1 VIAPSASAGTAPVRH
16 RHQEYHKK
24 LIFETILKGNLGTAL
39 RIVRQKK
46 RSNQKER
53 EKFVDKL
60 ALEKEKAIASWYEG
74 GGDVFLNWVKPNY
87 RTYSGEVLSWDEAF
101 LEEFYRTFGNPW
113 IEKLVVKKAAQV
125 GYSESLIALTA
136 FFLGYLRA
144 PVGFGFEEQQKLRD
158 TVGSR
163 VQPALDYCE
172 PIKRLISQRHEVT
185 GRTDIDNKGSIT
197 VAGVKASFFY
207 ACVKSKAAAEQA
219 PATLRSFS
227 ACAIFADEFSLWPKG
242 VLDIAIARMAASKML
257 TKIVR
262 AGSTPSYEGS
272 ILDTE
277 VKRAKY
283 SFQWQIKCQHCQTI
297 QFLVP
302 FSMETLKG
310 NLLKSTT
317 FQENDIEEIRFFDIA
332 GRPLSWFHHSK
343 NPEGVEDWQLRGED
357 REKAISSAYLGCH
370 HCAQEITRSNI
381 REGKFVCTR
390 SGVELHEFNSRVN
403 RDKEIVRQTVAFHF
417 PVLASMLF
425 NAVERLR
432 RLFETDNPR
441 DEIQQRLGESV
452 SLSGGK
458 IDLGR
463 IMSCIGLAL
472 PEGTATE
479 PDFTVMGVDQGRPN
493 YGIIQKWYLGS
504 EGNKNKWWKDARVEV
519 IWHGELGTLEDVREI
534 ARQYSVDLIGIDS
547 EPELQLAT
555 EYALGHL
562 PPGPSIIKKGDRPKM
577 QGQVYLFDQIAMKGE
592 QFKRTIRTVMSTRKE
607 TEVPIYLLDRTF
619 GLDSVRDRIY
629 RGLFHLPEGLSY
641 NPKDNGNL
649 LYHFI
654 TSDRQP
660 GGRWIEAPGQ
670 PDHYFH
676 AANFAEMCALVSLFE
691 PGNKR
696 RLVFGSLPQDS
707 SKT

>member
-1 VIAPSASAGTAPVRH
+1 M
-16 RHQEYHKK
+16 
-24 LIFETILKGNLGTAL
+24 KGNLGTAL

-46 RSNQKER
+46 RSNQQER

-60 ALEKEKAIASWYEG
+60 AREREKAIASWYEG

-87 RTYSGEVLSWDEAF
+87 RTFSGEVLSWDEVF

-136 FFLGYLRA
+136 FFLGFLRS
-144 PVGFGFEEQQKLRD
+144 PIGFGFEEQQKLRD
-158 TVGSR
+158 IVSSR
-163 VQPALDYCE
+163 VGPALAYCE
-172 PIKRLISQRHEVT
+172 VITQLIRSRQEVI
-185 GRTDIDNKGSIT
+185 GRGDIDNQGSIT

-207 ACVKSKAAAEQA
+207 AISRSRSSNEQA
-219 PATLRSFS
+219 PAALRSFS
-227 ACAIFADEFSLWPKG
+227 ACAIFADEFSLWPAG

-257 TKIVR
+257 TKLVR
-262 AGSTPSYEGS
+262 AGSTPSFEGS

-277 VKRAKY
+277 VKRSKY
-283 SFQWQIKCQHCQTI
+283 SFQWQIQCQHCQTT

-302 FSMETLKG
+302 FSTETLKG
-310 NLLKSTT
+310 NLLKCTT
-317 FQENDIEEIRFFDIA
+317 FQESDIEEVRFFDIA

-343 NPEGVEDWQLRGED
+343 NPEGVEDWLLRGED
-357 REKAISSAYLGCH
+357 REKAIASAYIGCH
-370 HCAQEITRSNI
+370 SCSKEITTPNI
-381 REGKFVCTR
+381 REGRFVCTR
-390 SGVELHEFNSRVN
+390 SGVGLHEFNTRIN
-403 RDKEIVRQTVAFHF
+403 KDKEIVRQTVAFHF
-417 PVLASMLF
+417 PVLASTLF

-463 IMSCIGLAL
+463 IMSCVGLAL
-472 PEGTATE
+472 PEGTAQE

-493 YGIIQKWYLGS
+493 YAIIQKWYLGS
-504 EGNKNKWWKDARVEV
+504 EGKKDRWWKDARVQT
-519 IWHGELGTLEDVREI
+519 IWHGELGTLEDVQEK
-534 ARQYSVDLIGIDS
+534 AAEYKVDLIGIDS
-547 EPELQLAT
+547 EPEFQLAT

-562 PPGPSIIKKGDRPKM
+562 PPGASILKKGDRPKV
-577 QGQVYLFDQIAMKGE
+577 QGQVYLFDQMSMKGE
-592 QFKRTIRTVMSTRKE
+592 QFKRTTRTVRSTRKE
-607 TEVPIYLLDRTF
+607 TEVPVYLIDRTF

-641 NPKDNGNL
+641 NPKDNGNFI
-649 LYHFI
+649 YHFI

-660 GGRWIEAPGQ
+660 GGRWTEAPGT

-676 AANFAEMCALVSLFE
+676 AANFAEMTALVSLFE
-691 PGNKR
+691 PGNRKR
-696 RLVFGSLPQDS
+696 MAFGSLPQNYN
-707 SKT
+707 